1 MEYYTIENNPEYLNL
16 QIEMIAM
23 QKWVQ
28 DSDQRVVILFE
39 GRDTAGKGGAIMRF
53 VRYLNPRG
61 YRIVALPKPSDLER
75 GQWYFQRYIK
85 ELPNP
90 GEIVFFDR
98 SWYNRAVVEPVMN
111 FCTEEQYEIFM
122 KNVVTIEKM
131 LVEDKIHLFKLWFS
145 IDEVER
151 ISDPLKNWKLS
162 TVDIQAQL
170 KWKDYTKFKFQ
181 MFNNTSW
188 EKAPWVILKGNDKE
202 KARMEAMRYVLFSLD
217 YADKKSTNEPCPPN
231 SSIVTIYTGA
241 DHAI

>member
-145 IDEVER
+145 IDEVEQKNDLMSAYQ
-151 ISDPLKNWKLS
+151 IPLK
-162 TVDIQAQL
+162 T
-170 KWKDYTKFKFQ
+170 
-181 MFNNTSW
+181 
-188 EKAPWVILKGNDKE
+188 GN
-202 KARMEAMRYVLFSLD
+202 
-217 YADKKSTNEPCPPN
+217 
-231 SSIVTIYTGA
+231 
-241 DHAI
+241 